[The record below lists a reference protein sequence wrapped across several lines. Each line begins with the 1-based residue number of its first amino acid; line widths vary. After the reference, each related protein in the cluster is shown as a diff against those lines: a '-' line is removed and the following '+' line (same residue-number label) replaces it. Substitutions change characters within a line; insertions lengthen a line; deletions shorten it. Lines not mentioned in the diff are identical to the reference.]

1 MSALIAAVLG
11 GAGFACGAALVIAA
25 LTGTSARRSLR
36 TASVNMWELLPE
48 PKPGRAADLLL
59 AGVTPR
65 AYFAQRTASAAAGLA
80 VGAVAAAW
88 RTSTSTAAIVTV
100 ALCALAGWLV
110 PYQGMRDAARRARA
124 ELDQV
129 VRLWIVLAAQ
139 QVAAGAEPANAMLTA
154 AQAGR
159 RPTWRL
165 LHRHLASAQNERRPA
180 SDGLSELT
188 ERYGL
193 ANLTQ
198 AVGAF
203 GLAARRG
210 TRTAD
215 AVLAAADNLWRDTMQ
230 REREAAER
238 RNQIIVLPA
247 TAVALALAA
256 ILIYPPFV
264 SLTGGIITRTP

>member
-1 MSALIAAVLG
+1 MNAAVAAVLG
-11 GAGFACGAALVIAA
+11 GAVFACGAVLAVAA
-25 LTGTSARRSLR
+25 FIPKPDRKPLRAASARL
-36 TASVNMWELLPE
+36 WGLFLE
-48 PKPGRAADLLL
+48 PKPNRAADLLL
-59 AGVTPR
+59 AGVTPQM
-65 AYFAQRTASAAAGLA
+65 YLAQRSAGLVAGLA
-80 VGAVAAAW
+80 AGAVAAAW
-88 RTSTSTAAIVTV
+88 WTSTTISAIGAV
-100 ALCALAGWLV
+100 ALFTLAGWLV
-110 PYQGMRDAARRARA
+110 PYQGVRDAAKRARL

-165 LHRHLASAQNERRPA
+165 LHRHLLGAQNERRPA
-180 SDGLSELT
+180 SEGLSELT
-188 ERYGL
+188 ERYRL
-193 ANLTQ
+193 ASLNQ

-210 TRTAD
+210 TRMAD

-230 REREAAER
+230 RERETAER

-264 SLTGGIITRTP
+264 SLTGGIVTSAP

>member
-1 MSALIAAVLG
+1 MNAAVPAVLAG
-11 GAGFACGAALVIAA
+11 TGFACGVALAAAALFPRPA
-25 LTGTSARRSLR
+25 TRSLR
-36 TASVNMWELLPE
+36 STTARMRELVPE
-48 PKPGRAADLLL
+48 PRPNRAADLLL
-59 AGVTPR
+59 AGVTPQ
-65 AYFAQRTASAAAGLA
+65 AYLAQRIGGAAAGLA
-80 VGAVAAAW
+80 AGAVAAVW
-88 RTSTSTAAIVTV
+88 WTSTTAAAV
-100 ALCALAGWLV
+100 AAVAVFAAAGWLV
-110 PYQGMRDAARRARA
+110 PCQGVRDAAKRARV

-139 QVAAGAEPANAMLTA
+139 QVAAGAEPAHAMMTA

-159 RPTWRL
+159 RPSWRL
-165 LHRHLASAQNERRPA
+165 LHRHLLGAQNERRPA
-180 SDGLSELT
+180 AEGLAALV

-193 ANLTQ
+193 ASLNQ

-210 TRTAD
+210 TRMAD

-264 SLTGGIITRTP
+264 SLTGGIVTSSP

>member
-1 MSALIAAVLG
+1 MNAAVAAVLG
-11 GAGFACGAALVIAA
+11 GAGFACGIALVTVAIA
-25 LTGTSARRSLR
+25 GRPARRSLR
-36 TASVNMWELLPE
+36 TMAASVTALIPE
-48 PKPGRAADLLL
+48 PRPGRAADLLL

-65 AYFAQRTASAAAGLA
+65 AHLAQRALGLAAGLA

-88 RTSTSTAAIVTV
+88 RTSTATAAAATV
-100 ALCALAGWLV
+100 VLCALAGWLI
-110 PYQGMRDAARRARA
+110 PYQGVRDAAKRARA

-193 ANLTQ
+193 ASLTQ

-210 TRTAD
+210 TRMAD
-215 AVLAAADNLWRDTMQ
+215 TVLAAADNLWRDTMQ

>member
-1 MSALIAAVLG
+1 MSAAIPAAL
-11 GAGFACGAALVIAA
+11 AGTGLACGAALAVAA
-25 LTGTSARRSLR
+25 LTGKADRRKQR
-36 TASVNMWELLPE
+36 TASSSLWDLAPE

-65 AYFAQRTASAAAGLA
+65 AYLTQRAAGLVGGLA
-80 VGAVAAAW
+80 AGAAAAAWWTSTATAAFGAVA
-88 RTSTSTAAIVTV
+88 VF
-100 ALCALAGWLV
+100 ALAGWLV
-110 PYQGMRDAARRARA
+110 PCQGVRDAAKRART

-129 VRLWIVLAAQ
+129 IRLWIVLAAQ
-139 QVAAGAEPANAMLTA
+139 QVAAGAEPAHAMLTA
-154 AQAGR
+154 AQAGQ

-165 LHRHLASAQNERRPA
+165 LYRHLARAQNERRPA
-180 SDGLSELT
+180 SEGLSELT

-193 ANLTQ
+193 TSLAQ

-210 TRTAD
+210 TRMAD
-215 AVLAAADNLWRDTMQ
+215 AVLAAADNLWRDAMQ

-264 SLTGGIITRTP
+264 SLTGGIIRNAP

>member
-1 MSALIAAVLG
+1 VNAAVAAVLG
-11 GAGFACGAALVIAA
+11 GAGFACGVALMVAALVERP
-25 LTGTSARRSLR
+25 ARRPLR
-36 TASVNMWELLPE
+36 VSAAHMWELLPQ
-48 PKPGRAADLLL
+48 PSPRRAADLLL
-59 AGVTPR
+59 AGVTSR
-65 AYFAQRTASAAAGLA
+65 AYLARRIAGLA
-80 VGAVAAAW
+80 GGLAAGTIAAPW
-88 RTSTSTAAIVTV
+88 RTSTTAAATAAV
-100 ALCALAGWLV
+100 AVFALVGWLV
-110 PYQGMRDAARRARA
+110 PCQGVRDAAKRARV

-139 QVAAGAEPANAMLTA
+139 QVAAGAEPANAMLIA

-165 LHRHLASAQNERRPA
+165 LHRHLLGAQNERRPA

-193 ANLTQ
+193 ASLNQ

-210 TRTAD
+210 TRMAD

-264 SLTGGIITRTP
+264 SLTGGIVTNSP

>member
-1 MSALIAAVLG
+1 MNTATAATLAG
-11 GAGFACGAALVIAA
+11 TGFAGGLGLVAAALAPRPARPPRAA
-25 LTGTSARRSLR
+25 AADIWSRLS
-36 TASVNMWELLPE
+36 E
-48 PKPGRAADLLL
+48 PRPDRAADLLL

-65 AYFAQRTASAAAGLA
+65 AHRVQRIAGLTGGLAAGAL
-80 VGAVAAAW
+80 AAAW
-88 RTSTSTAAIVTV
+88 WTDTAAAAIAAV
-100 ALCALAGWLV
+100 AVFASAGWLA
-110 PYQGMRDAARRARA
+110 PRQGVRDAAKRARV

-129 VRLWIVLAAQ
+129 VRLWIVLTAQ
-139 QVAAGAEPANAMLTA
+139 QVAAGAEPANAMLSA

-165 LHRHLASAQNERRPA
+165 LHRHLRGAQNDRRPA
-180 SDGLSELT
+180 SDGLAALV
-188 ERYGL
+188 ERYR
-193 ANLTQ
+193 LTSLDQ
-198 AVGAF
+198 TVGAF

-210 TRTAD
+210 TRTSD

-230 REREAAER
+230 RERETAER

-264 SLTGGIITRTP
+264 SLTGGIVTTAP

>member
-1 MSALIAAVLG
+1 MSTTVAAVLG
-11 GAGFACGAALVIAA
+11 GTCFACGAALVTSA
-25 LTGTSARRSLR
+25 LTRRPARRPLR
-36 TASVNMWELLPE
+36 RTSTGVWELLPQ
-48 PKPGRAADLLL
+48 PRPTRATELLL
-59 AGVTPR
+59 AGVRPR
-65 AYFAQRTASAAAGLA
+65 TYQAQHLAGLA
-80 VGAVAAAW
+80 AGTAAGAATAAW
-88 RTSTSTAAIVTV
+88 RASTTTAAIGTV
-100 ALCALAGWLV
+100 AVFALAGWLI
-110 PYQGMRDAARRARA
+110 PAQGVRDAAKRARA

-139 QVAAGAEPANAMLTA
+139 QVAAGAEPAHAMLTA
-154 AQAGR
+154 AQAGQ

-165 LHRHLASAQNERRPA
+165 LHRHLARAQNERRPA
-180 SDGLSELT
+180 SEGLSELV

-193 ANLTQ
+193 ASLAQ

-210 TRTAD
+210 TRMAD

-264 SLTGGIITRTP
+264 SLTGGIITNTP

>member
-1 MSALIAAVLG
+1 MSIAIPAAL
-11 GAGFACGAALVIAA
+11 AGTGLACGAALVAAA
-25 LTGTSARRSLR
+25 LTGKTGRRKPRAASASL
-36 TASVNMWELLPE
+36 WELAPE

-65 AYFAQRTASAAAGLA
+65 AYLAQRAAGLIGGLA
-80 VGAVAAAW
+80 AGAAAAAWWTSTATAAFGAVA
-88 RTSTSTAAIVTV
+88 VF
-100 ALCALAGWLV
+100 ALAGWLV
-110 PYQGMRDAARRARA
+110 PYQGVRDATKRART

-139 QVAAGAEPANAMLTA
+139 QVAAGAEPAHAMLAA
-154 AQAGR
+154 AQAGQ

-165 LHRHLASAQNERRPA
+165 LHRHLARAQNERRPA
-180 SDGLSELT
+180 SEGLSELV

-193 ANLTQ
+193 ASLAQ

-210 TRTAD
+210 TRMAD

-264 SLTGGIITRTP
+264 SLTGGIITNTP

>member
-1 MSALIAAVLG
+1 MNAALEAVLG
-11 GAGFACGAALVIAA
+11 GGGFACGVSLVAAALLAQP
-25 LTGTSARRSLR
+25 TTRPLR
-36 TASVNMWELLPE
+36 ITATRMRELVPQ
-48 PKPGRAADLLL
+48 PRPNRAADLLL
-59 AGVTPR
+59 AGVTPQK
-65 AYFAQRTASAAAGLA
+65 YLAQRIAGLA
-80 VGAVAAAW
+80 GGLSAGAVAAAW
-88 RTSTSTAAIVTV
+88 RTNTTAAAIAAVTV
-100 ALCALAGWLV
+100 FALAGWLV
-110 PYQGMRDAARRARA
+110 PYQGVKDAAKRARA

-139 QVAAGAEPANAMLTA
+139 QVAAGAEPANAMLNA
-154 AQAGR
+154 SQAGQ

-165 LHRHLASAQNERRPA
+165 LHRHLLGAQNERRPA
-180 SDGLSELT
+180 SDGLAELT

-193 ANLTQ
+193 TSLSQ

-210 TRTAD
+210 TRVAD

-238 RNQIIVLPA
+238 RDQIIVLPA

-264 SLTGGIITRTP
+264 SLTGGIVTDAP

>member
-1 MSALIAAVLG
+1 MSAAIPAAL
-11 GAGFACGAALVIAA
+11 AGTGLACGAALVAAA
-25 LTGTSARRSLR
+25 LTGKAGRRKPRAASSSL
-36 TASVNMWELLPE
+36 WELAPE

-59 AGVTPR
+59 AGVSPR
-65 AYFAQRTASAAAGLA
+65 AYLTQRAAGLVGGLAAGAA
-80 VGAVAAAW
+80 VAAW
-88 RTSTSTAAIVTV
+88 RTSTATAALGAV
-100 ALCALAGWLV
+100 AVFALAGWLV
-110 PYQGMRDAARRARA
+110 PYQGVRDAAKRARA

-139 QVAAGAEPANAMLTA
+139 QVAAGAEPAHAMLSA
-154 AQAGR
+154 ANAGQ

-165 LHRHLASAQNERRPA
+165 LYRHLAHAQNERRPA
-180 SDGLSELT
+180 SEGLSELV

-193 ANLTQ
+193 TSLAQ

-210 TRTAD
+210 TRMAD

-230 REREAAER
+230 RERETAER

-264 SLTGGIITRTP
+264 SLTGGIITNAP

>member
-1 MSALIAAVLG
+1 MNTAVAAALS
-11 GAGFACGAALVIAA
+11 GAGFACGISLVITAFAA
-25 LTGTSARRSLR
+25 TSTRRPLR
-36 TASVNMWELLPE
+36 AAAASVTALIPE
-48 PKPGRAADLLL
+48 PKPSRAADLLL

-65 AYFAQRTASAAAGLA
+65 AYLAQRTAGVAAGLA
-80 VGAVAAAW
+80 VGAIAAAW
-88 RTSTSTAAIVTV
+88 RTGTATAAAATV
-100 ALCALAGWLV
+100 VLCALAGWLI
-110 PYQGMRDAARRARA
+110 PSQGVRDGAKRARA

-165 LHRHLASAQNERRPA
+165 LHRHLVGAHNERRPA
-180 SDGLSELT
+180 ADGLSELT
-188 ERYGL
+188 ERYRL
-193 ANLTQ
+193 TSLTQ

-210 TRTAD
+210 TRMAD

-238 RNQIIVLPA
+238 RDQIIVLPA